1 MRRNP
6 MKTAAATNQVST
18 AATAR
23 SEYPPLRR
31 RCRTRARSRTPP
43 MPRPSINRTSGPRR
57 WRPDRS
63 AGVASRK
70 RFPFGS
76 SLSAIRSGFAPA
88 ALLASLLIVLA
99 RPGLIGPSLAQ
110 EVAGGVP
117 RSPAKLKTRRG
128 PGGGVMLWV
137 YVPRGTSLDRIA
149 VTSDADVPESAVWF
163 DLVNPTHEEDK
174 IVERKAGMAVPTR
187 EEMQEIEVTS
197 RLYVENGARYMTA
210 TLMCQS
216 DTDAPKTTPVTFILS
231 GHRLVTVRYDEP
243 RPFMIVGNKLARVC
257 SPTVAGESVMM
268 DLLDAVIDRAADILE
283 RIGSEVDQI
292 SHDIFEPEGG
302 RADRTRSYNEILKAI
317 GKKGDLASKVRES
330 LVSIGRLLLYLANE
344 ADSMRWAKESRAQ
357 LRGMQRDVHSLS
369 DHAFYLSNKIQFL
382 LDAMLGVVTIEQNNV
397 IKIFSVAAVALMPPT
412 LIASIYGM
420 NFKHMPELDWT
431 LGYPVAI
438 ALMLLAAALPYF
450 FFKWKKWL

>member
-1 MRRNP
+1 
-6 MKTAAATNQVST
+6 
-18 AATAR
+18 
-23 SEYPPLRR
+23 
-31 RCRTRARSRTPP
+31 
-43 MPRPSINRTSGPRR
+43 
-57 WRPDRS
+57 
-63 AGVASRK
+63 
-70 RFPFGS
+70 
-76 SLSAIRSGFAPA
+76 
-88 ALLASLLIVLA
+88 
-99 RPGLIGPSLAQ
+99 
-110 EVAGGVP
+110 
-117 RSPAKLKTRRG
+117 
-128 PGGGVMLWV
+128 MLWV

-149 VTSDADVPESAVWF
+149 VTSDADVPDSAVWF
-163 DLVNPTHEEDK
+163 DLVNPAHEEDK
-174 IVERKAGMAVPTR
+174 IVERKVGAAVPTR

-216 DTDAPKTTPVTFILS
+216 DTDTPKTTPVTFIIS
-231 GHRLVTVRYDEP
+231 GHRLITVRYDEP
-243 RPFMIVGNKLARVC
+243 RPFMIVGNKLARIC
-257 SPTVAGESVMM
+257 SPTVTGESVLM

-292 SHDIFEPEGG
+292 SHDIFEPEVG

-369 DHAFYLSNKIQFL
+369 DHAAYLSNKIQFL

-420 NFKHMPELDWT
+420 NFKHMPELDWS
-431 LGYPVAI
+431 LGYPIAI
-438 ALMLLAAALPYF
+438 ALMLLASALPYF

>member
-1 MRRNP
+1 
-6 MKTAAATNQVST
+6 
-18 AATAR
+18 
-23 SEYPPLRR
+23 
-31 RCRTRARSRTPP
+31 
-43 MPRPSINRTSGPRR
+43 
-57 WRPDRS
+57 
-63 AGVASRK
+63 
-70 RFPFGS
+70 
-76 SLSAIRSGFAPA
+76 
-88 ALLASLLIVLA
+88 
-99 RPGLIGPSLAQ
+99 
-110 EVAGGVP
+110 
-117 RSPAKLKTRRG
+117 
-128 PGGGVMLWV
+128 MLWV

-149 VTSDADVPESAVWF
+149 VTSDADVPDSAVWF
-163 DLVNPTHEEDK
+163 DLVNPAHEEDK
-174 IVERKAGMAVPTR
+174 IVERKVVAAVPTR

-216 DTDAPKTTPVTFILS
+216 DTDTPKTTPVTFIIS
-231 GHRLVTVRYDEP
+231 GHRLITVRYDEP
-243 RPFMIVGNKLARVC
+243 RPFMIVGNKLARIC
-257 SPTVAGESVMM
+257 SPTVTGESVLM

-292 SHDIFEPEGG
+292 SHDIFEPEVG
-302 RADRTRSYNEILKAI
+302 RADRTRSYIEILKAI

-369 DHAFYLSNKIQFL
+369 DHAAYLSNKIQFL

-420 NFKHMPELDWT
+420 NFKHMPELDWS
-431 LGYPVAI
+431 LGYPIAI